1 MVNNYIKILEGTA
14 EQVKLLLEAEE
25 YSQGQK
31 IIVYDNKVL
40 LIREDNLRNN
50 KPEAEVLPTEMMV
63 EETTETETT
72 TGGTE

>member
-1 MVNNYIKILEGTA
+1 MANNYIKILEGTA

-31 IIVYDNKVL
+31 VLVYDNKIM
-40 LIREDNLRNN
+40 LIREDNLRTN
-50 KPEAEVLPTEMMV
+50 KPEAVALPTEMM
-63 EETTETETT
+63 EEEGLT